1 MHITSSNITNEIANE
16 ILHFFLLFSYRA
28 KLEGKRE
35 HHLTAGHL
43 TILIAIPESF
53 GKGAHLVTEFTVS
66 RIYRTI
72 RELGYKDK
80 FPMVKKNLN
89 ELVKLEY
96 LNREDNRYSYNFDF
110 INQKKD

>member
-1 MHITSSNITNEIANE
+1 MYITSSNITKDTANE
-16 ILHFFLLFSYRA
+16 LLHFFLLFSYRA

-43 TILIAIPESF
+43 TVLLAIPESF

-89 ELVKLEY
+89 ELVKLDY
-96 LNREDNRYSYNFDF
+96 LKKEDNLYSYNFDYIQQK
-110 INQKKD
+110 IN